1 MTMSSSLLPL
11 TSAAVFAGPNAV
23 LFHRRYRDDDA
34 PRWKDS
40 AGCRLTYW
48 HAIFG
53 LGVQSTASCCHV
65 TYTSFSGAVCMICC
79 PELVHSEE
87 FVADL
92 AAKAQLDHVIH

>member
-1 MTMSSSLLPL
+1 MFKDETRERRLPPHLL
-11 TSAAVFAGPNAV
+11 A
-23 LFHRRYRDDDA
+23 RY
-34 PRWKDS
+34 
-40 AGCRLTYW
+40 
-48 HAIFG
+48 FG

-65 TYTSFSGAVCMICC
+65 TYTSFSGAVCMICR